1 MSPFELSTGHHP
13 LTPNEVAK
21 AVSRGRRPVA
31 YKFARSKQELLD
43 EAQDSLA
50 KAVRRMKKCAD
61 KGRRSLEFNIGDKV
75 MLKLTPHI

>member
-31 YKFARSKQELLD
+31 YKFARSKQELLE

-50 KAVRRMKKCAD
+50 KVA
-61 KGRRSLEFNIGDKV
+61 
-75 MLKLTPHI
+75 